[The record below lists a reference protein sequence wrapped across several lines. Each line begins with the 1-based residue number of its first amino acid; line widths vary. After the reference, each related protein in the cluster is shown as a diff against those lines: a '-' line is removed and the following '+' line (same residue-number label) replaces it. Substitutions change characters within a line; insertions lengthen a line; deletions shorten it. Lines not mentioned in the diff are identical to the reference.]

1 MNKKQHYQAAGIMLV
16 SVLIIAGVSYVMMFQ
31 QAGPI
36 TTKTYEVKNFD
47 SYHELTSFLQASNE
61 FMMNSNYRGN
71 IVPSNQVGLDSSGE
85 GFAPSEKSADGGQI
99 VDFSKTNIQVVGVD
113 EPDIVK
119 TDGTFLYI
127 VTANK
132 VIIIRATPVANAS
145 IEATITVAENLTIQN
160 IFVDG
165 TRLVVFAQSFIN
177 YPILYEYNV
186 DATIKEDK
194 MSFIP
199 WYNSPDTYIKI
210 FDLTNINTPAE
221 VKEIIIG
228 GYFSNARLIGD
239 YIYVITTQYTYN
251 TQTLDDTVSLV
262 PRVTVDSQPLDIPL
276 ADIYYV
282 DSPEKSS
289 TLTNI
294 ISVNIHN
301 DEELVHAKTYLL
313 GTSQIVYV
321 SQENIYITYST
332 WSYYDYTQLRG
343 LLDDV
348 IMPILPDRIKEQLQ
362 SVQTFDLQDYQ
373 KQEITFWI
381 LQNYASESMSESQKK
396 EILRDLIRQT
406 EQTIIHRLQINN
418 GEITYITQGS
428 VPGYINNQ
436 FSLDEYNG
444 YLRVTTTIQGGS
456 VSYIFGSIS
465 PETNLYVLD
474 MELTI
479 IGSLEDITPESGES
493 IFATRFVGPLCYVV
507 TFKQTDPFLVIDLGN
522 ATTPR
527 LLGEMKIPGY
537 STYLHPYDETHM
549 IGIGR
554 NDSSVKISLYDITEM
569 NNPRELSV
577 YVIKNNE
584 KEDYWWTESTAL
596 YEHKAFLFD
605 KEKNLLVIPAG
616 SWSQQSAYVFSI
628 SLDDGLSLKGVVTH
642 DYTSTQQDPTYY
654 WGASANSIQRAVFI
668 NDVLYT
674 ISENMVKM
682 NDLVSLSELNS
693 ILLVS

>member
-16 SVLIIAGVSYVMMFQ
+16 SLLVIAGISYVVMFQ

-36 TTKTYEVKNFD
+36 KTTTYDVKNFD
-47 SYHELTSFLQASNE
+47 SYHALTSFLQASNE
-61 FMMNSNYRGN
+61 YMMNSNYRGN
-71 IVPSNQVGLDSSGE
+71 IDLSNQAGLDSSGE
-85 GFAPSEKSADGGQI
+85 GLASSEKSAVGGQI
-99 VDFSKTNIQVVGVD
+99 VDFSKTNIQVAGVD

-145 IEATITVAENLTIQN
+145 IEATITIAENLTIQN

-177 YPILYEYNV
+177 YPLLYEYNI
-186 DATIKEDK
+186 DATKKESD
-194 MSFIP
+194 MSSIP
-199 WYNSPDTYIKI
+199 WYSSPDTYIKI
-210 FDLTNINTPAE
+210 FDLTSINTPEA

-251 TQTLDDTVSLV
+251 TQTLDDTVSIV
-262 PRVTVDSQPLDIPL
+262 PRVTVDQQPLDIPL

-321 SQENIYITYST
+321 SQDNIYITYST
-332 WSYYDYTQLRG
+332 WSYYDYTQLQG

-348 IMPILPDRIKEQLQ
+348 IMPILPDRIREQLQ

-396 EILRDLIRQT
+396 EVLRDLIRQT

-418 GEITYITQGS
+418 GEITYMTQGS

-444 YLRVTTTIQGGS
+444 QLRITTTIQGSS

-465 PETNLYVLD
+465 PETNLYILD

-493 IFATRFVGPLCYVV
+493 IYATRFVGPLCYVV
-507 TFKQTDPFLVIDLGN
+507 TFKQIDPFLVIDLSN
-522 ATTPR
+522 PTTPR
-527 LLGEMKIPGY
+527 LLGELKIPGY

-554 NDSSVKISLYDITEM
+554 NDSSVKISLYDITEI
-569 NNPRELSV
+569 NTPIELSV
-577 YVIKNNE
+577 YIIENNE

-616 SWSQQSAYVFSI
+616 NWSQQSAYVFTV
-628 SLDDGLSLKGVVTH
+628 SLEDGLSLKGVITH
-642 DYTSTQQDPTYY
+642 DYESTQQDPTYY
-654 WGASANSIQRAVFI
+654 WGASANSIERTVFI

-682 NDLVSLSELNS
+682 NDLVSLDEINS